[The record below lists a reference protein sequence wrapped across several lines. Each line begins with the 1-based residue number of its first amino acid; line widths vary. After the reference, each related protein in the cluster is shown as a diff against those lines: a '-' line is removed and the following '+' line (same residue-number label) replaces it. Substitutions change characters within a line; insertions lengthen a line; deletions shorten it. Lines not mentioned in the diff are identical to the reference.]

1 MPEAVISNT
10 SPLQY
15 LYQLGQLTLLRQ
27 FYQQVTVPP
36 AVVQELAAGAARGV
50 ALPVLAEVVWLEVRA
65 PSASQ
70 VWRVASTLGAGE
82 REALALALETPN
94 ALLLLDDGHARR
106 FGRLL
111 GLRMTG
117 TVGVLARATRDGLV
131 PRLAPLLDRLAAL
144 GFRPVRPGAGHG
156 LDPRGGGV
164 LAHRVGLTL
173 QAVLVWMKSATG
185 SAATGNVL
193 PAGA

>member
-15 LYQLGQLTLLRQ
+15 LYQLGQLTLLRH

-50 ALPVLAEVVWLEVRA
+50 ALPVLAEVAWLEVRA

-117 TVGVLARATRDGLV
+117 RWACWRGPRVTALCPVWRRCWTVSPRWAFGSV
-131 PRLAPLLDRLAAL
+131 PRR
-144 GFRPVRPGAGHG
+144 RPWP
-156 LDPRGGGV
+156 
-164 LAHRVGLTL
+164 
-173 QAVLVWMKSATG
+173 
-185 SAATGNVL
+185 
-193 PAGA
+193 

>member
-15 LYQLGQLTLLRQ
+15 LYQVGQLPLLAHL
-27 FYQQVTVPP
+27 YQQVTIPP

-50 ALPVLAEVVWLEVRA
+50 ALPVLPEVAWLQVQA
-65 PSASQ
+65 PSATQ

-82 REALALALETPN
+82 REALALALETPT
-94 ALLLLDDGHARR
+94 ALLLDDGHARR

-117 TVGVLARATRDGLV
+117 TVGVLARATREGLV
-131 PRLAPLLDRLAAL
+131 PRLAPLLDRLDRL
-144 GFRPVRPGAGHG
+144 GFRLSAQARAM
-156 LDPRGGGV
+156 
-164 LAHRVGLTL
+164 ALTL
-173 QAVLVWMKSATG
+173 VGEPS
-185 SAATGNVL
+185 
-193 PAGA
+193 

>member
-15 LYQLGQLTLLRQ
+15 LYQLGQLTLLAR
-27 FYQQVTVPP
+27 FYQQVTIPP
-36 AVVQELAAGAARGV
+36 AVAQELADGAALGV
-50 ALPVLAEVVWLEVRA
+50 ALPVLSEVSWLQVQA
-65 PSASQ
+65 PSATQ

-94 ALLLLDDGHARR
+94 TLLLLDDGHARR

-117 TVGVLARATRDGLV
+117 TVGVLARATREGLV

-144 GFRPVRPGAGHG
+144 GFRLSAQ
-156 LDPRGGGV
+156 
-164 LAHRVGLTL
+164 AQAMALTL
-173 QAVLVWMKSATG
+173 VGEA
-185 SAATGNVL
+185 
-193 PAGA
+193 P

>member
-15 LYQLGQLTLLRQ
+15 LYQLGQLTLLRH

-50 ALPVLAEVVWLEVRA
+50 ALPVLAEVAWLQVRA
-65 PSASQ
+65 PSATQ
-70 VWRVASTLGAGE
+70 VWRVASTLGEGE

-94 ALLLLDDGHARR
+94 ALLRVDDGQARR

-144 GFRPVRPGAGHG
+144 GFRLSAQ
-156 LDPRGGGV
+156 
-164 LAHRVGLTL
+164 AQAMALTL
-173 QAVLVWMKSATG
+173 VGEA
-185 SAATGNVL
+185 
-193 PAGA
+193 P

>member
-15 LYQLGQLTLLRQ
+15 LYQVGQLPLLAHL
-27 FYQQVTVPP
+27 YQQVT
-36 AVVQELAAGAARGV
+36 RGV
-50 ALPVLAEVVWLEVRA
+50 ALPVLPEVAWLQVQA
-65 PSASQ
+65 PSATQ

-82 REALALALETPN
+82 REALALALETPS

-117 TVGVLARATRDGLV
+117 TVGVLARATREGLV
-131 PRLAPLLDRLAAL
+131 PRLAPLLDRLDRL
-144 GFRPVRPGAGHG
+144 GFRLSAQARAM
-156 LDPRGGGV
+156 
-164 LAHRVGLTL
+164 ALTL
-173 QAVLVWMKSATG
+173 VG
-185 SAATGNVL
+185 E
-193 PAGA
+193 PP

>member
-15 LYQLGQLTLLRQ
+15 LYQVGQLPLLAH
-27 FYQQVTVPP
+27 FYQQVTIPP

-50 ALPVLAEVVWLEVRA
+50 ALPVLPEVAWLQVQV
-65 PSASQ
+65 PSATQ
-70 VWRVASTLGAGE
+70 VWRVASTLGTGE
-82 REALALALETPN
+82 REVLALALETPT

-117 TVGVLARATRDGLV
+117 TVGVLARATREGLV
-131 PRLAPLLDRLAAL
+131 PRLAPLLDRLDSL
-144 GFRPVRPGAGHG
+144 GFRLSAQARAM
-156 LDPRGGGV
+156 
-164 LAHRVGLTL
+164 ALTL
-173 QAVLVWMKSATG
+173 VG
-185 SAATGNVL
+185 E
-193 PAGA
+193 PP